1 MRLVEYKDVTID
13 YGNIRAVSNASFEIN
28 ENEYICVIGSNGSG
42 KSTILKSLFGL
53 VRPNK
58 GIISLLI
65 NKAQISYVPQ
75 INYAIRDFPA
85 TVFEIVLTGTQKK
98 QNKLPFY
105 TKSDITTANDS
116 LELLGIGDIS
126 KKRIGQLSGGQ
137 QQRVMLARAMC
148 RDPKLLVL
156 DEPCASLDPM
166 ISEQLN
172 NLLEMLNKEKGIT
185 IFMASHN
192 LGEITK
198 HASRIIVLDKL
209 IKFDGSV
216 NEYNGYKTGMRL

>member
-65 NKAQISYVPQ
+65 DKAQISYVPQ
-75 INYAIRDFPA
+75 INHAIRDFPA

-98 QNKLPFY
+98 QKRIPFY

-116 LELLGIGDIS
+116 LELLGIGEIA

-156 DEPCASLDPM
+156 DEPCASLDPI

>member
-65 NKAQISYVPQ
+65 DKAQISYVPQ
-75 INYAIRDFPA
+75 INHAIRDFPA

-98 QNKLPFY
+98 QKRIPFY

-116 LELLGIGDIS
+116 LELLGIGDIA

-216 NEYNGYKTGMRL
+216 NEYNGYKMGMRL

>member
-65 NKAQISYVPQ
+65 DKAQISYVPQ
-75 INYAIRDFPA
+75 INHAIRDFPA

-98 QNKLPFY
+98 QKKLPFY

>member
-65 NKAQISYVPQ
+65 DKAQISYVPQ
-75 INYAIRDFPA
+75 INHAIRDFPA

-98 QNKLPFY
+98 QKRIPFY

-116 LELLGIGDIS
+116 LELLGIGDIA